1 MIKITI
7 EVDSDITEMIAKDIA
22 GKQQELLIKAAHAV
36 RNEWQAALTD
46 KYASYGLERPQPGFA
61 RGLRIRPHGS
71 NMYVVWCDNPYA
83 LWMKYQENDFDYK
96 TTHPY
101 GNKSR
106 VSKDG
111 TPYLIVPFRRYTH
124 TAGREY
130 QRMTKNDEKRARNL
144 SLTETTKGSYHEAN
158 ARGESIERSIKNW
171 GQRLKNAE
179 TANDEGMIAVH
190 GTGNRREYYTFRV
203 ISAKSPQNR
212 WIRKARPTI
221 LDQLEKNIS
230 LEDII

>member
-61 RGLRIRPHGS
+61 RGLRIRPHGC

-106 VSKDG
+106 INKDG

-171 GQRLKNAE
+171 GNRLKNAE

>member
-7 EVDSDITEMIAKDIA
+7 EANGDINDLIAKDIA
-22 GKQQELLIKAAHAV
+22 EKQQELLIKAAHAV

-83 LWMKYQENDFDYK
+83 VWMKYQENDFDYK

-111 TPYLIVPFRRYTH
+111 TPYLIVPFRRFTH

-130 QRMTKNDEKRARNL
+130 QRMTKNDEKIARNL

>member
-111 TPYLIVPFRRYTH
+111 TPYLIVPFRRFTH

>member
-7 EVDSDITEMIAKDIA
+7 EANGDINDLIAR
-22 GKQQELLIKAAHAV
+22 ELAEKKEEVLLKMAHGV
-36 RNEWQAALTD
+36 RDEWEKALTSD
-46 KYASYGLERPQPGFA
+46 YTSYGLEHPQPGFA
-61 RGLRIRPHGS
+61 RGLRLFREDEDT
-71 NMYVVWCDNPYA
+71 YVIGCYMPYSS
-83 LWMKYQENDFDYK
+83 WMKYQESDFDYK
-96 TTHPY
+96 QTHPY
-101 GNKSR
+101 GTKSR

-111 TPYLIVPFRRYTH
+111 TPYLIIPFRRYTH

-158 ARGESIERSIKNW
+158 ARGEPIERSIKNW

-203 ISAKSPQNR
+203 ISAKSPANR

-221 LDQLEKNIS
+221 LDQLEKRIS
-230 LEDII
+230 FKDII

>member
-61 RGLRIRPHGS
+61 RGLRIRPQGS

-111 TPYLIVPFRRYTH
+111 TPYLIVPFRRFTPN
-124 TAGREY
+124 AGREY